1 MLTYGREGGCSV
13 TGGYVV
19 RDPAL
24 ESLYGRYLY
33 ADFCAGQLRS
43 FSADQATQAGVAS
56 DDRPL
61 GVQVPAV
68 SSFAEDTRGHIYALR
83 WRARFIACCR
93 SRNE

>member
-1 MLTYGREGGCSV
+1 MLTYGRDGGCSV

-19 RDPAL
+19 RDPGL

-43 FSADQATQAGVAS
+43 FSADDAARTGIAS

-61 GVQVPAV
+61 GVQVPSV
-68 SSFAEDTRGHIYALR
+68 SSFAEDSRGHLYATSLDGAVYR
-83 WRARFIACCR
+83 LVPDE
-93 SRNE
+93 N